1 MKMSI
6 VIPCYNEE
14 KNIPLILERFKKI
27 IEKEDIE
34 IILVNNGSTDN
45 SAVVL
50 EKLLFNCKFAR
61 SVNVTVNQ
69 GYGYGIMQGLK
80 KARGEFIGWLHAD
93 LQTDP
98 NDALKAYKILEKN
111 NWNKNLYIKGR
122 RKKREPGDK
131 FFSLGMSIFETFY
144 LGKILTDINAQPNI
158 FHRSFF
164 KKWKNPPKDFSLDLY
179 ALYMAKKLKLKIIR
193 INVIFP
199 KRIYGKSSWNTGLY
213 SKIKLSR
220 RTLEFSKKLKKQKI
234 K

>member
-111 NWNKNLYIKGR
+111 NWNRNLYIKGR
-122 RKKREPGDK
+122 RKKENQEIN
-131 FFSLGMSIFETFY
+131 FFHLGC
-144 LGKILTDINAQPNI
+144 
-158 FHRSFF
+158 
-164 KKWKNPPKDFSLDLY
+164 LY
-179 ALYMAKKLKLKIIR
+179 LKLFIWVK
-193 INVIFP
+193 
-199 KRIYGKSSWNTGLY
+199 Y
-213 SKIKLSR
+213 
-220 RTLEFSKKLKKQKI
+220 
-234 K
+234 